1 MFNSSLPDDLSKTFV
16 GVVIVP
22 GGEGRGHIAL
32 NTAAIFHVHFQ
43 VVQSWKNW
51 LKYFE

>member
-1 MFNSSLPDDLSKTFV
+1 MFNSSRPFKKLCWSSHT
-16 GVVIVP
+16 VP
-22 GGEGRGHIAL
+22 GGEGRGHTAL

-51 LKYFE
+51 LNCSE